1 MKKPELLLPAGS
13 RASLEAAIEGG
24 ADAVYLGAGQFNA
37 RMRAENFNGDELA
50 AALCLARAYGVRTYV
65 TLNTRLF
72 DAELSDALRLAAS
85 LYEAG
90 ADALIVADMGIASLI
105 RKHLPD
111 LEIHASTQLSGHS
124 LDDARALQA
133 AGFTRMVC
141 HREISRDSLFELCK
155 SSPIEIEMFIHGA
168 YCVSFSGQC
177 LMSAVMG
184 GRSGNR
190 GECAQPCRQ
199 PYTKS
204 GEKGYPISLK
214 DMCLASR
221 VTDIIASGAAS
232 LKIEGRQ
239 KPPEYVYGTAKIY
252 RRLLDEGRNAT
263 AEEIEALARIFSR
276 DGFTDGYFTENM
288 KNMRGVRTYDDFL
301 KMDKSKF
308 GGLTRKAPLDI
319 TLTAVAGKPA
329 TFEAVAPEKRA
340 VAVGET
346 VAEAGEV
353 APLSEEGAR
362 KNSSRL
368 GNTPFEMRDFR
379 FITDGRAALTLS
391 AINALRRSAV
401 DELLSMEERKAD
413 LPDVTPPKGKK
424 PKAEKITFTAE
435 FLSEGQITPLAERF
449 FDRIYLPFGAHSD
462 KYDVSLPPYLPDLRS
477 EEVWQAVKGRRVL
490 AHGTGQLKK
499 AREVCS
505 EVGASFRMNIFNSS
519 AARYYSSLGADFLTL
534 APEAKRAQMRDISS
548 PSPCAAIVYGRLP
561 LMLTLR
567 CAISDGK
574 CKKSAKEE
582 ICPSAITDRHGVR
595 FPLYGMPDCTNVVFN
610 SVPTYMADKQ
620 DELKKTGC
628 TVYHF
633 IFTDETPEECDSIIR
648 AYMNGE
654 SPEDPSKI
662 RRMQ

>member
-24 ADAVYLGAGQFNA
+24 ADAVYLGAGRFNA
-37 RMRAENFNGDELA
+37 RMRAENFKDDELS
-50 AALCLARAYGVRTYV
+50 AALALSRAYGVKSYI

-72 DAELSDALRLAAS
+72 DSELNDALKLAAS

-90 ADALIVADMGIASLI
+90 ADALIVADMGIATLI
-105 RKHLPD
+105 KKHVPD

-124 LDDARALQA
+124 LDDARALSE
-133 AGFTRMVC
+133 AGFSRMVC
-141 HREISRDSLFELCK
+141 HREITKDALFSLCK

-214 DMCLASR
+214 DMCLAGHI
-221 VTDIIASGAAS
+221 TDIIASGAAS

-263 AEEIEALARIFSR
+263 ADEIEALARIFSR
-276 DGFTDGYFTENM
+276 DGFTDGYFTKEQ
-288 KNMRGVRTYDDFL
+288 KNMRGVRTYEDFL

-308 GGLTRKAPLDI
+308 EGLTKKAPLDI
-319 TLTAVAGKPA
+319 TLTAVAGKHAEFTA
-329 TFEAVAPEKRA
+329 TSPTGSFT
-340 VAVGET
+340 AVGDA
-346 VAEAGEV
+346 VAEAEAI

-368 GNTPFEMRDFR
+368 GNTPFEIRNFN

-391 AINALRRSAV
+391 ALNALRRRAV
-401 DELLSMEERKAD
+401 EGLLSRGEKSVSV
-413 LPDVTPPKGKK
+413 PDVTPKKGKK
-424 PKAEKITFTAE
+424 PSFDNVIYTAE
-435 FLSEGQITPLAERF
+435 FLSEDRITPLAREF
-449 FDRIYLPFGAHSD
+449 FSRIYLPYGAHSEKFD
-462 KYDVSLPPYLPDLRS
+462 ISLPPYLPDSLAPQ
-477 EEVWQAVKGRRVL
+477 VWDDVRQRRVL
-490 AHGTGQLKK
+490 VHGAGQLKK
-499 AREVCS
+499 AREVCA
-505 EVGASFRMNIFNSS
+505 EAAASFRMNVFNS
-519 AARYYSSLGADFLTL
+519 AAADYYASLGADIITL

-548 PSPCAAIVYGRLP
+548 PVPSAAIVYGRLP

-567 CAISDGK
+567 CAISDGD
-574 CKKSAKEE
+574 CKRCDRARLCS
-582 ICPSAITDRHGVR
+582 SAITDRHGVR

-610 SVPTYMADKQ
+610 SVPTYMADKR
-620 DELKKTGC
+620 DELGRTGIS
-628 TVYHF
+628 VYHF
-633 IFTDETPEECDSIIR
+633 IFTDESAEECDRIIR
-648 AYMNGE
+648 AYTNGE
-654 SPEDPSKI
+654 APADPSKI